1 MLQRQECLFNCDVSK
16 LFNLKIKSSLVLE
29 GSGVSGG
36 GGALGAN
43 ALPSKYHVPFS
54 DETEI

>member
-1 MLQRQECLFNCDVSK
+1 MLQAFPFQNSG
-16 LFNLKIKSSLVLE
+16 ISGGGE
-29 GSGVSGG
+29 GGGG

-43 ALPSKYHVPFS
+43 ALPTKYHVPFS

>member
-1 MLQRQECLFNCDVSK
+1 MKDRLLFNKMQSQISNP
-16 LFNLKIKSSLVLE
+16 LSVLNCLYFDI
-29 GSGVSGG
+29 SGISG

>member
-1 MLQRQECLFNCDVSK
+1 M
-16 LFNLKIKSSLVLE
+16 KSPVE
-29 GSGVSGG
+29 ISGVAGGGVG

>member
-1 MLQRQECLFNCDVSK
+1 MKDRLLFNKTQSQISNPLSVLNYLYCD
-16 LFNLKIKSSLVLE
+16 I
-29 GSGVSGG
+29 SGVSG

-43 ALPSKYHVPFS
+43 TLPSKYHMPFS